1 MSVFKAAVKIIGSVY
16 DDAAKLKR
24 AKDQDFGEETF
35 YHATT
40 ADIKEFDNS
49 KIGTVTDDGWFGRGH
64 YFSPSSKYSEEFI
77 PDGLAHEEYL
87 DLVSSR
93 MTERTFAKGGNV
105 IPVKLRAQKQYDWR
119 ANEIESEGR
128 GMANAN
134 AEMRQNKTDELIN
147 AGYSGVDVFDD
158 KVMLGEDET
167 LSPEQFKLLQDYYAK
182 NHSKTGLPPA
192 WLKKETVEK
201 TLRVGANKDAYVKT
215 YGEDFVSKM
224 PIKRILKERMVFDPK
239 NIRSVNAKFDQS
251 KTDSSNL
258 LSSILTGGVGL
269 SVLNSEKAEQ

>member
-1 MSVFKAAVKIIGSVY
+1 MSVFKAAVKIAEGLY
-16 DDAAKLKR
+16 DEAAKLKR
-24 AKDQDFGEETF
+24 AKDQGFGEETF
-35 YHATT
+35 YHGTA

-77 PDGLAHEEYL
+77 PDGLVYDAYMENIKNGGG
-87 DLVSSR
+87 R
-93 MTERTFAKGGNV
+93 KFAKGGNV
-105 IPVKLRAQKQYDWR
+105 IPVKLRAQNQYDWR

-134 AEMRQNKTDELIN
+134 ADQRQHKTDELIK

-167 LSPEQFKLLQDYYAK
+167 LSPEQFKLIQDYYAK
-182 NHSKTGLPPA
+182 NHSSTGLPPA

-215 YGEDFVSKM
+215 YGEDFVSKL

-239 NIRSVNAKFDQS
+239 NIRSVNAKFDPS

-269 SVLNSEKAEQ
+269 SVLNSEKEEQ